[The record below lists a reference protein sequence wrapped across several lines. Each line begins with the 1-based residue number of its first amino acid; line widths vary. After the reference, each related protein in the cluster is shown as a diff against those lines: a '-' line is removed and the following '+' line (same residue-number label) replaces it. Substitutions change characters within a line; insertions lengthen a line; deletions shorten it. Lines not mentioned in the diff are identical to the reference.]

1 MELEKLGIRKLVAA
15 PYDDALPRVVDA
27 LKQQGF
33 GILTEIDV
41 KKTLKEKLGVDF
53 RRYEILGACHPPS
66 AHAVLQAEPE
76 VGLLLPC
83 NVIVYELGARE
94 TMVSAFDPL
103 EIARDMPEIA
113 DVAKDVR
120 ARIERALAALG

>member
-1 MELEKLGIRKLVAA
+1 MDLEKLGMRKKLGTS
-15 PYDDALPRVVDA
+15 YDVALPRVVEA
-27 LKQQGF
+27 LKREGF

-41 KKTLKEKLGVDF
+41 KQALKDKIGVDF

-66 AHAVLQAEPE
+66 AHAVLEAEPE

-83 NVIVYELGARE
+83 NVVVYEVGENE

-103 EIARDMPEIA
+103 EMASGMPEIEG
-113 DVAKDVR
+113 VAREVR
-120 ARIERALAALG
+120 GRLERALGALD